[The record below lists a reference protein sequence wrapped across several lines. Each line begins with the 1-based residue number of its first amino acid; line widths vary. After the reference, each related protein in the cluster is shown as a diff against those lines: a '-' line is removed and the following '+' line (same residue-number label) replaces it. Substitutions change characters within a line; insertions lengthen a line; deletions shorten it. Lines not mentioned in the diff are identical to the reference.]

1 MLDTKESTDKSG
13 RYASLLDENNINL
26 FLFKSIENRVKVQ
39 MFLQHPNTD
48 FLRLQISKNYKGEE
62 HKVT

>member
-1 MLDTKESTDKSG
+1 MLDTKESRDKSD

-26 FLFKSIENRVKVQ
+26 FLFQSIEKRVKVQ

-48 FLRLQISKNYKGEE
+48 FLRLQILKNYKG
-62 HKVT
+62 KQYNVT